1 MSNTP
6 LLIETEMA
14 CYFKPEGIFLSWVE
28 APSVSVK
35 ATLIYSLFINVK
47 LSLTLKREIKPR
59 GQQEVEQM

>member
-35 ATLIYSLFINVK
+35 VTLIYSLFINVK

>member
-59 GQQEVEQM
+59 GHQEVEQM

>member
-47 LSLTLKREIKPR
+47 LSLTLREIKPR

>member
-47 LSLTLKREIKPR
+47 LSLTLKREMKPR